1 MLLKSQKY
9 LLCVEWILNYA
20 DLVLFFTDGI
30 KIRHRKYSKCVCV
43 CMCVFK
49 IEEERDEQ
57 RDREKRE
64 KEDERSYVY

>member
-43 CMCVFK
+43 CVCK

-64 KEDERSYVY
+64 KEDERSYLY